1 MNVQQSEPVRKKAT
15 DTRDSVADLQEIR
28 ASLSTV
34 FHDANN
40 PLAIISGNAQF
51 LLELA
56 RTMQLD
62 DDLVQPIEDIDE
74 ASRRVAE
81 SLKEL
86 GHIRDQIGRYIARLN
101 GF

>member
-1 MNVQQSEPVRKKAT
+1 MTVEPSEPVPKKSIK
-15 DTRDSVADLQEIR
+15 TRESVSHLQEIR
-28 ASLSTV
+28 SSLSTV

-62 DDLVQPIEDIDE
+62 EELIQPIRDIDE
-74 ASRRVAE
+74 ASRRVAD

-86 GHIRDQIGRYIARLN
+86 EQIRVELGRYITHLN
-101 GF
+101 GH